1 MFKTKREKYAYVQGI
16 KKGNRG
22 GKPYGK
28 KKQNG
33 KKNSVREIPHGAYG
47 RFGRINDNLV
57 DDRHGPV
64 VFFDGNF

>member
-22 GKPYGK
+22 GKPWGRKLKQQSGRK
-28 KKQNG
+28 KMPPAG
-33 KKNSVREIPHGAYG
+33 VYTSR
-47 RFGRINDNLV
+47 GRINENLV

-64 VFFDGNF
+64 VFW